1 MASPAPLT
9 VVKSEALPLTVVKSE
24 PADDTSTAAPASGGG
39 WWDTIKDLGKGAIK
53 GVGQTIAHLPDFL
66 TPQGAMQAAMG
77 DAPGAMFDPYTQASN
92 ATQSVGKIGA
102 QIGSS
107 FLMPG
112 GAAAEAAEGLGG
124 AAAGLAENYIPKAA
138 ASAVGRLA
146 QLGTHAAVGAGTA
159 GLQGEDPIAGA
170 AGSAAGDVAGRAMER
185 ALPIAKTAMTVG
197 SKILSPKVALAK
209 ALLGHVTDIGKPA
222 AEEAP
227 KLSNAVSRFLKTGA
241 VGAASATGADLATGQ
256 DVTPE
261 SVATGAITA
270 NLAAGGKRA
279 IRPGP
284 PEIQTPNPRSRA
296 AVVDNP
302 NVLDTAQGW
311 GDSRPLQADPRSSVR
326 SPLDELRMAV
336 SSQGPQLRS
345 PSNVT
350 DNPGVPDTDQSWVAP
365 IQTPNP
371 RSGATVVDQS
381 AVQDTGDPWG
391 SALPQAAAPHTSA
404 PIEALRAAVSPAKAP
419 AKAPTPAPS
428 ALDSFHVVNPDTATT
443 QVNGSGSNVGGGSD
457 EENRRLAA
465 MATHGQQRI
474 VRKRTGEIVNLNDP
488 SHVDYRVQPGEI
500 HGIAQAN
507 GDVEVHDKGEG
518 VTPDAL
524 AALKAQVKKMRTTNA
539 GVASTATAK
548 PEPIHPEIRN
558 LYEGLQPQLDL
569 SRENHE
575 NGTAPLPASHPA
587 LNPMTL
593 EQFADQTMNGDPKKL
608 WSKQRAVRKLIEAE
622 RAAKTPKGG
631 A

>member
-1 MASPAPLT
+1 MASPGVRPPPPDVISDPNWGT
-9 VVKSEALPLTVVKSE
+9 PGSGPT
-24 PADDTSTAAPASGGG
+24 TAAPASADVISDPNWGQGATPATAAPATP
-39 WWDTIKDLGKGAIK
+39 WWRSMLDTGKDL
-53 GVGQTIAHLPDFL
+53 
-66 TPQGAMQAAMG
+66 
-77 DAPGAMFDPYTQASN
+77 
-92 ATQSVGKIGA
+92 
-102 QIGSS
+102 
-107 FLMPG
+107 
-112 GAAAEAAEGLGG
+112 
-124 AAAGLAENYIPKAA
+124 
-138 ASAVGRLA
+138 
-146 QLGTHAAVGAGTA
+146 AVGAGKQLLQIGTPGAKLINKVTGLSDWIAGSQGSLDSDVLDPTNATQAIGKTA
-159 GLQGEDPIAGA
+159 TDIGTMFLPIGEGAKLAQIAGEGVEGLNALRSAPRLASAAGRLTRLGVNAAAGGAVSGLEGHDAVAGA
-170 AGSAAGDVAGRAMER
+170 AGSAAGDVAGQAMAAAIPGLGTAARIGSKLITRAPLVNLVAGHLPELASEIGS
-185 ALPIAKTAMTVG
+185 ALPQGVKTAA
-197 SKILSPKVALAK
+197 SRLA
-209 ALLGHVTDIGKPA
+209 TIGK
-222 AEEAP
+222 
-227 KLSNAVSRFLKTGA
+227 TGLA
-241 VGAASATGADLATGQ
+241 GGASAIGADLATGQ
-256 DVTPE
+256 PVTPGG
-261 SVATGAITA
+261 VATGAVMANMTA
-270 NLAAGGKRA
+270 GANRRLE
-279 IRPGP
+279 
-284 PEIQTPNPRSRA
+284 PEPVAPQVPNPRSRA
-296 AVVDNP
+296 TVVDNP
-302 NVLDTAQGW
+302 TVPDTAQGW
-311 GDSRPLQADPRSSVR
+311 GDSRPLQANPNSSVR
-326 SPLDELRMAV
+326 SPVDELRMAV
-336 SSQGPQLRS
+336 SAQGPQLRS
-345 PSNVT
+345 LSNVT
-350 DNPGVPDTDQSWVAP
+350 DNG
-365 IQTPNP
+365 
-371 RSGATVVDQS
+371 

-419 AKAPTPAPS
+419 AKAPS

-465 MATHGQQRI
+465 MATNGQQRI

-507 GDVEVHDKGEG
+507 GDVEVHDTGEG

-593 EQFADQTMNGDPKKL
+593 EQFADQTMHGDPKKL

-622 RAAKTPKGG
+622 RAAKTSKGG